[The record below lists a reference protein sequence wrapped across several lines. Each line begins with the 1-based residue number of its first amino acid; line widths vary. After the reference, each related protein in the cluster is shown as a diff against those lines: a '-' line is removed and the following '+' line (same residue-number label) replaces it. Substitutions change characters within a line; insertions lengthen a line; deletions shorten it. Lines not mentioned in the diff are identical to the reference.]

1 MLAAA
6 QIDMPEGNNQ
16 LANKRARMRQAQRR
30 HDGLIPIDL
39 IDHSP
44 LGDAPG
50 VARMAAGP
58 KRLRPGSVA
67 LNAVGVSGLSVA
79 TSNTPGRLINY
90 ANDWRSS
97 I

>member
-1 MLAAA
+1 M
-6 QIDMPEGNNQ
+6 
-16 LANKRARMRQAQRR
+16 ANKRSRMRQAQRR
-30 HDGLIPIDL
+30 HDGLIPVDP

-44 LGDAPG
+44 YGDAPG
-50 VARMAAGP
+50 IARMAAGM

-67 LNAVGVSGLSVA
+67 LNAVGISSLAAHSDD
-79 TSNTPGRLINY
+79 TPGRLINY